1 MLLIGNQDTVQQLQA
16 GTPSDQ
22 IAAGWTNDL
31 SAFDAVRR
39 KYFLYK

>member
-1 MLLIGNQDTVQQLQA
+1 LAGNAETIEQLQA
-16 GTPSDQ
+16 GTPPDQ

-31 SAFDAVRR
+31 TAFDAVRR